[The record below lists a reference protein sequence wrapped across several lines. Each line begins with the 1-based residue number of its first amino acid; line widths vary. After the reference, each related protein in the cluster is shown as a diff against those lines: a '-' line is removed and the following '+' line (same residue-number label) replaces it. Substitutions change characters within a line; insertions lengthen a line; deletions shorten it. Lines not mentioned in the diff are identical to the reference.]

1 MVCLVYNYLRSV
13 RYFLFGAV
21 VVVSVWWLNIQL
33 TVQSA
38 HITTKVVSSNT
49 AHGALH
55 WMQQYVIKFVSDLRQ
70 VDGFFSGYSGFPPP
84 IKLIAT
90 IQLKYC

>member
-13 RYFLFGAV
+13 RYFLFGVV
-21 VVVSVWWLNIQL
+21 VVVSVWWLDIQL
-33 TVQSA
+33 TVQSV

-55 WMQQYVIKFVSDLRQ
+55 SMQQYVIRLSVICDRSM
-70 VDGFFSGYSGFPPP
+70 VFFLGTPVF
-84 IKLIAT
+84 LH
-90 IQLKYC
+90 Q